1 MYMTPA
7 EKLQYVKN
15 KIDEKLAISPT
26 GICMVRVI
34 TVREGKFDSPALM
47 TREEQ
52 GAIYKKFEEEGYI
65 KNLKI
70 AQASVRVEFEKG
82 SGNKRKTT
90 IDSVLKDGPAPK
102 ARTVEVVGQIITK
115 KKDDFY
121 YKGKYLS
128 LSKKANYYKVFS
140 ALYAKLPEGGEI
152 SYKDLGAEIKS
163 RIKTTAHKTDEE
175 MQKFIQQNLKDKS
188 NGFIRYAEISETE
201 DHGKPLIESVRNF
214 GITFNNKIG

>member
-1 MYMTPA
+1 MTPA

-15 KIDEKLAISPT
+15 KIDEKLALSPT
-26 GICMVRVI
+26 GLCMVRVI

-52 GAIYKKFEEEGYI
+52 GIIYKKFEEEGYI

-70 AQASVRVEFEKG
+70 AQAAVRVEFEKG
-82 SGNKRKTT
+82 SGNKQKTA
-90 IDSVLKDGPAPK
+90 IDSVLKEGPTSK
-102 ARTVEVVGQIITK
+102 AKDEEVIGRIVTK

-121 YKGKYLS
+121 YKGKYLN

-152 SYKDLGAEIKS
+152 SYKDLIAEIKS
-163 RIKTTAHKTDEE
+163 RIKSTVHKPDDE

-188 NGFIRYAEISETE
+188 NGFIRYAEIPETE

-214 GITFNNKIG
+214 GIVFNNKIG